1 MVNTGEF
8 IAKLSELGYNFYAG
22 VPCSI
27 FKTLI
32 SQLESGENYIP
43 VPREDEGLG
52 MCSGA
57 QLAGKTPVMIMQNSG
72 LGNSINVLSSLL
84 LLYKIPTLMLIS
96 WRGETKEDAPE
107 HWVMGESMTKL
118 LDSIG
123 VPYFIFETLEDL
135 EKANAKMQETNQ
147 PVAVIFKRG
156 TLE

>member
-1 MVNTGEF
+1 
-8 IAKLSELGYNFYAG
+8 
-22 VPCSI
+22 
-27 FKTLI
+27 
-32 SQLESGENYIP
+32 
-43 VPREDEGLG
+43 EGLG

>member
-43 VPREDEGLG
+43 VTREDEGLG

-96 WRGETKEDAPE
+96 WRGETKEEGDISWQRGFRERWIVA
-107 HWVMGESMTKL
+107 WMKWGEVARISLPPL
-118 LDSIG
+118 LWRTA
-123 VPYFIFETLEDL
+123 E
-135 EKANAKMQETNQ
+135 
-147 PVAVIFKRG
+147 
-156 TLE
+156 